1 MPSNCSFFIFLFL
14 NLFKQVGKSLSTIYR
29 VMYDFSSVAY
39 LTFISCFIVM
49 VLKIVYSITDK
60 NLSCLEH
67 QIEQNF

>member
-39 LTFISCFIVM
+39 LTFFSCFIVM